1 MAGLTD
7 SAVIGKLVPTYV
19 SQTRRTIMNAAN
31 KRKFFSTLIGA
42 VLCAASLGANAYSF
56 PTDPPDLAIPFDVG
70 LACHFP
76 LTLEQWDGKTNTREF
91 TDKQGNLNIVVT
103 GKGHDFRFTN
113 AANGRST
120 TQMSQGVQQHI
131 VVYPDGSLNFTTNGA
146 LLLIMFPTDIPAG
159 PSTTYYNGHT
169 ELFIAADGVGT
180 LQPPHAHARDICA
193 ELS

>member
-1 MAGLTD
+1 MKA
-7 SAVIGKLVPTYV
+7 
-19 SQTRRTIMNAAN
+19 NN
-31 KRKFFSTLIGA
+31 KRNILATLVGA
-42 VLCAASLGANAYSF
+42 LLCTVSLAANAYQF
-56 PTDPPDLAIPFDVG
+56 PVGPPDLAIPFDAGV
-70 LACHFP
+70 ACHFP
-76 LTLEQWDGKTNTREF
+76 LTHEQWDNKTNTREF
-91 TDKQGNLNIVVT
+91 TDKQGNQNIVIT

-113 AANGRST
+113 ATNGKST

>member
-1 MAGLTD
+1 
-7 SAVIGKLVPTYV
+7 
-19 SQTRRTIMNAAN
+19 MNAAN

-42 VLCAASLGANAYSF
+42 TLCAASLGANAHPF
-56 PTDPPDLAIPFDVG
+56 PVDPPDFAVPFDAG

-76 LTLEQWDGKTNTREF
+76 LTLEGWEGKTRTREF
-91 TDKQGNLNIVVT
+91 TDNLGNANTVIT

-113 AANGRST
+113 DANGKTT
-120 TQMSQGVQQHI
+120 TQKSQGVQQHI
-131 VVYPDGSLNFTTNGA
+131 VVYPDGSQKYTTNGA

-169 ELFIAADGVGT
+169 VLNISADGVGT
-180 LQPPHAHARDICA
+180 LEPPHAHARDICA